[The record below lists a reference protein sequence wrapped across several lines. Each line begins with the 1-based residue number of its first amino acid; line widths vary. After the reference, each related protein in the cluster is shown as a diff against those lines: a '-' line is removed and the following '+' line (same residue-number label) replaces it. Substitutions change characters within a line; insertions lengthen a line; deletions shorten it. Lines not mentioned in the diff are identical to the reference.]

1 MIFYLLTGR
10 TGSGK
15 RYFSDLLEN
24 NGLVKNTID
33 SVKKIEE
40 HDLDGNFAV
49 VKPQD
54 IVTLLKKTPRIDYH
68 LIYLDADPKKRPKQ
82 AIQRLKYSIY
92 KGQDKSDDDLL
103 KEYHELD
110 NNESKEFDKLE
121 KQINKEHPYDDLPEN
136 LQVIHILN
144 NDYSVESN
152 LVDWA
157 RRISYDYSLR
167 TRLSKMVNRSSEIG
181 LTKKRSNG
189 LIETQMTMQDDNKVQ
204 TQDLTADMFADA
216 LLNNQKA
223 FIEFMVEMLTH
234 DSKLDDIYNSNK

>member
-1 MIFYLLTGR
+1 MNLKSLT
-10 TGSGK
+10 
-15 RYFSDLLEN
+15 N
-24 NGLVKNTID
+24 
-33 SVKKIEE
+33 
-40 HDLDGNFAV
+40 
-49 VKPQD
+49 
-54 IVTLLKKTPRIDYH
+54 LK
-68 LIYLDADPKKRPKQ
+68 
-82 AIQRLKYSIY
+82 
-92 KGQDKSDDDLL
+92 
-103 KEYHELD
+103 
-110 NNESKEFDKLE
+110 
-121 KQINKEHPYDDLPEN
+121 NKEHPYDDLPEN

-234 DSKLDDIYNSNK
+234 DSKLDDIYSSNK